1 MVRVQQNML
10 PPLSPALSR
19 KEFHNMKKTFQEPEM
34 TVVTFCIEDVINTS
48 VVDPYGLEK
57 TELPVV

>member
-1 MVRVQQNML
+1 
-10 PPLSPALSR
+10 
-19 KEFHNMKKTFQEPEM
+19 MKKTFQEPEM